1 MSIRDDDRTRIP
13 PSQDDPPCPFYLE
26 MFDPR
31 FDNHLTLRSAVTRKR
46 GLILTGYGPLPRGYR
61 DPLLDNPTRHSQ
73 IHRSDTVVR
82 GETLQRFNLRS
93 TGDPTLLIIHRGIDK
108 DNDSIVTVAS
118 IHLLYVR
125 SRELEGRDLFVAPNS
140 LDNWFISFINRVN
153 QREKRSPCR
162 TDDNGWI
169 LERDR

>member
-1 MSIRDDDRTRIP
+1 MPLLFGNVRSSVRQPLNAPLGRHAKARTHPDYR
-13 PSQDDPPCPFYLE
+13 
-26 MFDPR
+26 
-31 FDNHLTLRSAVTRKR
+31 
-46 GLILTGYGPLPRGYR
+46 YGPLPRGYR

-108 DNDSIVTVAS
+108 DNDSIVAVAS

-125 SRELEGRDLFVAPNS
+125 SRELEGRDLFAAPNS